1 MRAHTLRRIP
11 GGGTVRGMELHAR
24 SLWLVTEPLHAV
36 CYFDEKCR
44 ALGKDLGLKGFWM
57 GYFASRTA
65 PLGAVEPAAATAVLG
80 VFAPGMVARAL
91 PAAWSVAGPAHILD
105 ERGSRAA
112 QALRR
117 IDPELEHRTTD
128 LLPPLQTLVDEAPAT
143 ARPLFAANRALCDH
157 ADPVERLWQLVT
169 ALREFRGDAHLA
181 VLADEGLDGCE
192 ALVLAAA
199 SGRVPKDTIREDR
212 GWSEEEWAAASDRLR
227 SRDLVDAD
235 GHATEHG
242 LQERERIEHATDRL
256 AGRMLHALPEAE
268 TEALLHALDAVAR
281 RVLAADVLP
290 FPNPIG
296 LPHLDEPLPRAAER
310 PTGPAAA
317 PPAP

>member
-1 MRAHTLRRIP
+1 MDLQ
-11 GGGTVRGMELHAR
+11 AR

-44 ALGKDLGLKGFWM
+44 DLGKDLGLKGFWM

-91 PAAWSVAGPAHILD
+91 PAAWDIAGPAHVLD

-112 QALRR
+112 HALRA
-117 IDPELEHRTTD
+117 IDPEVEHRAAE
-128 LLPPLQTLVDEAPAT
+128 LLPPLQTIVDDASAT

-169 ALREFRGDAHLA
+169 TLREFRGDAHLA
-181 VLADEGLDGCE
+181 VLADEGFDGCE

-199 SGRVPKDTIREDR
+199 AGRVPRDTIRQDR
-212 GWSEEEWAAASDRLR
+212 GWSEEEWAAAADRLR
-227 SRDLVDAD
+227 SRDLVDAR
-235 GHATEHG
+235 GSATEHG
-242 LQERERIEHATDRL
+242 LEERDRIEHATDRL
-256 AGRMLHALPEAE
+256 AGRLLRSLSEAE
-268 TEALLHALDAVAR
+268 TEGLLAALEPVVR
-281 RVLAADVLP
+281 RILAADVLP

-296 LPHLDEPLPRAAER
+296 LPHLDEPVLR
-310 PTGPAAA
+310 GGGDG
-317 PPAP
+317 

>member
-1 MRAHTLRRIP
+1 MDLQ
-11 GGGTVRGMELHAR
+11 AR

-44 ALGKDLGLKGFWM
+44 ALGEDLGLKGFWM

-91 PAAWSVAGPAHILD
+91 PAAWDIAGPAHVLD

-112 QALRR
+112 HALRG
-117 IDPELEHRTTD
+117 IDPEVEHRAAE
-128 LLPPLQTLVDEAPAT
+128 LLPPLQRIVDDASAT

-169 ALREFRGDAHLA
+169 TLREFRGDAHLA
-181 VLADEGLDGCE
+181 VLADEGFDGCE

-199 SGRVPKDTIREDR
+199 AGRVPKDTIRLDR
-212 GWSEEEWAAASDRLR
+212 GWSEEEWAAAADRLR
-227 SRDLVDAD
+227 SRDLVDAQ
-235 GHATEHG
+235 GSATEHG
-242 LQERERIEHATDRL
+242 LEERERIEHATDRL
-256 AGRMLHALPEAE
+256 AGRLLRSLSEAE
-268 TEALLHALDAVAR
+268 TEGLLAALDPVVR
-281 RVLAADVLP
+281 RILAADVLP

-296 LPHLDEPLPRAAER
+296 LPHLDEPVLRGGGA
-310 PTGPAAA
+310 G
-317 PPAP
+317 

>member
-1 MRAHTLRRIP
+1 MDLQ
-11 GGGTVRGMELHAR
+11 AR

-91 PAAWSVAGPAHILD
+91 PAAWDIAGPAHVLD

-112 QALRR
+112 HALRG
-117 IDPELEHRTTD
+117 IDPEVEHRATE
-128 LLPPLQTLVDEAPAT
+128 LLSPLQVIVDDASAT

-169 ALREFRGDAHLA
+169 TLREFRGDAHLA
-181 VLADEGLDGCE
+181 VLADEGFDGCE

-199 SGRVPKDTIREDR
+199 AGRVPRDTIRQDR
-212 GWSEEEWAAASDRLR
+212 GWSEEEWAAAADRLR
-227 SRDLVDAD
+227 SRDLVDAQ
-235 GHATEHG
+235 GSVTEHG
-242 LQERERIEHATDRL
+242 LEERERIEHATDRL
-256 AGRMLHALPEAE
+256 AGRLLRSLSEAE
-268 TEALLHALDAVAR
+268 TEGLLAALEPVVR
-281 RVLAADVLP
+281 RILAADVLP

-296 LPHLDEPLPRAAER
+296 LPHLDEPVLRGGGAA
-310 PTGPAAA
+310 
-317 PPAP
+317 

>member
-1 MRAHTLRRIP
+1 
-11 GGGTVRGMELHAR
+11 MELHAR
-24 SLWLVTEPLHAV
+24 SLWLLTEPLHAV
-36 CYFDEKCR
+36 CYFDDGCR

-91 PAAWSVAGPAHILD
+91 PAAWSVVSPAHALD

-112 QALRR
+112 HALRE
-117 IDPELEHRTTD
+117 IAPELERTAVE
-128 LLPPLQTLVDEAPAT
+128 LLPPLQTIVDEAPAV

-157 ADPVERLWQLVT
+157 ADPVERLWQLATTV
-169 ALREFRGDAHLA
+169 REFRGDAHLA

-199 SGRVPKDTIREDR
+199 SVRVPCDTMRQDR
-212 GWSEEEWAAASDRLR
+212 GWSEEEWAAAADRLR
-227 SRDLVDAD
+227 ARGLVDAR
-235 GHATEHG
+235 GEATDHG
-242 LQERERIEHATDRL
+242 RQERERIETATDRL
-256 AGRMLHALPEAE
+256 AGRLLRPLPEAAAE
-268 TEALLHALDAVAR
+268 EMLHTLEPLVR
-281 RVLAADVLP
+281 RLLAADVLP

-296 LPHLDEPLPRAAER
+296 LPHLDD
-310 PTGPAAA
+310 
-317 PPAP
+317 PAPGGGNPR